1 MIVSLTIT
9 MYRAR
14 IEVSLKPGHSDPEGE
29 MTGQSLKELKFSA
42 KTVSVSKVYTVVFE
56 AESREKAEE
65 AVEEMCRRLLANPTK
80 DNYSYT
86 IEEEK

>member
-1 MIVSLTIT
+1 

-29 MTGQSLKELKFSA
+29 MTAQSLKELKFSA
-42 KTVSVSKVYTVVFE
+42 KKVNVSKVYTVVFE
-56 AESREKAEE
+56 AENRQKAEE
-65 AVEEMCRRLLANPTK
+65 AVEEMCRKLLANPTK

-86 IEEEK
+86 VEEER

>member
-1 MIVSLTIT
+1 

-29 MTGQSLKELKFSA
+29 MTAQSLKELKFSVKKA
-42 KTVSVSKVYTVVFE
+42 NVSKVYVVVFE
-56 AESREKAEE
+56 AESKQKAEE
-65 AVEEMCRRLLANPTK
+65 AVEEMCRKLLANPTK
-80 DNYSYT
+80 DNYSFK

>member
-1 MIVSLTIT
+1 

-29 MTGQSLKELKFSA
+29 MTSQSLKELKFSA
-42 KTVSVSKVYTVVFE
+42 KKVNVGKAYTVVFE
-56 AESREKAEE
+56 AENKEKAQQ
-65 AVEEMCRRLLANPTK
+65 AVEEMCRKLLANPTK

>member
-1 MIVSLTIT
+1 

-29 MTGQSLKELKFSA
+29 MTAQSLRELKFSVQKA
-42 KTVSVSKVYTVVFE
+42 NVSKVYLVVFE
-56 AESREKAEE
+56 AESKQKAEE
-65 AVEEMCRRLLANPTK
+65 ILDEMCRKLLANPTK
-80 DNYSYT
+80 DNYSFK

>member
-1 MIVSLTIT
+1 

-29 MTGQSLKELKFSA
+29 MTCQSLKELKFSV
-42 KTVSVSKVYTVVFE
+42 KTVSVSKVYTILFE
-56 AESREKAEE
+56 AESKQEAEE
-65 AVEEMCRRLLANPTK
+65 AVEEMCNRLLANPTK

>member
-1 MIVSLTIT
+1 
-9 MYRAR
+9 
-14 IEVSLKPGHSDPEGE
+14 
-29 MTGQSLKELKFSA
+29 MTGQSLKELKFST
-42 KTVSVSKVYTVVFE
+42 KTVSVSKIYTIVFE
-56 AESREKAEE
+56 AESKQEAEE

>member
-1 MIVSLTIT
+1 

-29 MTGQSLKELKFSA
+29 MTAQSLKELKFSVQKA
-42 KTVSVSKVYTVVFE
+42 NVSKVYVIVFE
-56 AESREKAEE
+56 AESKQKAEE
-65 AVEEMCRRLLANPTK
+65 AVEEMCRKLLANPTK
-80 DNYSYT
+80 DNYSFK

>member
-1 MIVSLTIT
+1 
-9 MYRAR
+9 MYNAR

-29 MTGQSLKELKFSA
+29 MTTQSLKELKFSA
-42 KTVSVSKVYTVVFE
+42 EKVNVSKVYTVIFE
-56 AESREKAEE
+56 AKSMQEAEK

-86 IEEEK
+86 IEEAK